1 MNQAAT
7 KRDSKYMLMLVHVCR
22 LRGEKTAICFHI
34 SLKRQQHLSSYDVHS
49 KCFGSAKQAGCGEL
63 L

>member
-7 KRDSKYMLMLVHVCR
+7 KRDSKYMLMLVHGCR
-22 LRGEKTAICFHI
+22 LQKKTAICFHI
-34 SLKRQQHLSSYDVHS
+34 SLKRQRHLSSYDVHS
-49 KCFGSAKQAGCGEL
+49 KCSGSAEEAGYGEL